1 MARQQQNQAS
11 QTYGTATNN
20 AAGYGADASSIGGT
34 LTPFLTQRLLNPS
47 GYSQGDMGAM
57 LANAMGGAGG
67 ADSGVTGQANLEAG
81 RSRNDA
87 GFSTALDSAA
97 RSRTQAAAGA
107 AEGVAANNAN
117 VKQDQSNSAAS
128 MLSGLYGT
136 DVGAQGNALNTA
148 NQATQA
154 GIQAGQSGWLQNIT
168 GLVGALGGAASGA
181 GSILSGLKPPA
192 GCWIAAELYGGW
204 NDPRTIDVRRWI
216 FGDFAKT
223 FIGRFACELYL
234 LFGERVARMI
244 RKHRWMRRPFK
255 ALFDC
260 ALRKARA

>member
-1 MARQQQNQAS
+1 MARQQQGQAS

-57 LANAMGGAGG
+57 LANAMGASGG
-67 ADSGVTGQANLEAG
+67 ADAGITGQANLEAG

-97 RSRTQAAAGA
+97 RSRTQAAASS

-136 DVGAQGNALNTA
+136 NVGAQGQALNTA
-148 NQATQA
+148 NGATQA
-154 GIQAGQSGWLQNIT
+154 GTQAGQSGWLQNLT
-168 GLVGALGGAASGA
+168 GIVGALGGAASGA
-181 GSILSGLKPPA
+181 ASMGFKP

-223 FIGRFACELYL
+223 YVGRVACELYL
-234 LFGERVARMI
+234 LFGERIAEMI
-244 RKHRWMRRPFK
+244 HRHRWMRKPFK